1 MNEPSQHFGNPKQGL
16 RDILARI
23 IEDFDSKSGAFA
35 GLKYNSPWI
44 LATADWAE
52 RSGHT
57 VEELCE
63 MISQWRISIFSGEQ
77 TNPKI
82 VQIFE
87 DLRSAA
93 EEWRTETDY
102 VDPPTPYN
110 PEEAKFPNRK
120 ELKAHILKAWSS
132 LGLSTQWHQYDAR
145 DLSFS
150 GIFEDKFGHDIRFS
164 MTFKLAYGGPVR
176 LFFQFPYYSEG
187 DPRHL
192 DLFMLSG
199 WFVCQDLRLPEAPDL
214 KWTVGKS
221 RTNFDA
227 VDGVLAIVRAILSCL
242 RPTIQ

>member
-1 MNEPSQHFGNPKQGL
+1 MNKPSLIFGDPKQGL

-23 IEDFDSKSGAFA
+23 IRDFDSKSGAFA

-44 LATADWAE
+44 LATEDWAE

-77 TNPKI
+77 TDPRI

-93 EEWRTETDY
+93 EDWRTETDY
-102 VDPPTPYN
+102 IDPPLPYD
-110 PEEAKFPNRK
+110 PKEAKFPNRK
-120 ELKAHILKAWSS
+120 ELKAHTLRAWDS
-132 LGLSTQWHQYDAR
+132 LGLSTQWHHYDAR

-150 GIFEDKFGHDIRFS
+150 GIIEDRFGHEIRFS
-164 MTFKLAYGGPVR
+164 MTFKLAYGGPIR
-176 LFFQFPYYSEG
+176 WFFQFPYYSEG

-199 WFVCQDLRLPEAPDL
+199 CFVCHDLRLPKALDL